1 MAHLVTS
8 FDSVVLAAVAR
19 EIAALVGSRVV
30 RVVQPDGEEMAID
43 LRGPAGAGTVVCS
56 IHPQWAR
63 VHLASKTAAAA
74 PSGFAQMLRS
84 RLDSARLAAVRHTP
98 FERILTLTFDTVDG
112 RGDLVA
118 EIMGRRSNLI
128 LVQDDTITGSLKAVP
143 RSKSAVREVLPGRPY
158 VLPPRDRPSPVELT
172 EESLKNALSSSDD
185 PLARRLVASVLGLS
199 PGLATELSVRAQLD
213 PDAPSHDQAGAAARL
228 WAALR
233 ELARAV
239 DAGAFSP
246 VIYYRGDDPV
256 GFAPFPYTHLAGL
269 RSVRAA
275 SMSAAVETVLGSH
288 GAAAR
293 VDEQRASLL
302 AAVLGARGR
311 VERTEAEVRQAV
323 EEAARTSA
331 LRQHGELLLA
341 YASQVPAGASEVTL
355 PGFDGAPVTITLNP
369 ALSAID
375 NAQRLFKRYGRVRS
389 ARPALDARLQSAA
402 AERAY
407 LESSAMMIEQAA
419 TTDDLFDL
427 RRELADEGYLRKR
440 TIPSRPSAAA
450 GPRRFALAGDL
461 LVLVGRTNREND
473 VLTFKVASP
482 DDLWLHARGV
492 PGAHVVL
499 RTGKRRPGEDAV
511 RQAAAIAAYFSK
523 ARESASVAVDI
534 SARRFVRKL
543 KGSKPGLVT
552 YSHERTVHV
561 RPELPKPVIGD
572 S

>member
-1 MAHLVTS
+1 MTRLVTS

-19 EIAALVGSRVV
+19 EIAALVGSRVA
-30 RVVQPDGEEMAID
+30 RIVQPDGAEIAID
-43 LRGPAGAGTVVCS
+43 FRGSSGAGTVMWS

-63 VHLASKTAAAA
+63 VHLASKTTTAA
-74 PSGFAQMLRS
+74 PSGFMQMLRS
-84 RLDSARLAAVRHTP
+84 RLDSARLTAVRHAP
-98 FERILTLTFDTVDG
+98 FERILTLTFDTVAG
-112 RGDLVA
+112 RSDLVA
-118 EIMGRRSNLI
+118 EIMGRRSNLM

-143 RSKSAVREVLPGRPY
+143 RSQSAVREVLPGRPY
-158 VLPPRDRPSPVELT
+158 VLPPRGRPSPDELT
-172 EESLKNALSSSDD
+172 EESLKDALSSSDD

-199 PGLATELSVRAQLD
+199 PGLATELAVRAQLD
-213 PDAPSHDQAGAAARL
+213 PDAPSRDQAGAAARL

-233 ELARAV
+233 DLVGAV

-256 GFAPFPYTHLAGL
+256 GFAPFPYAHLAGL
-269 RSVRAA
+269 RPVRAPT
-275 SMSAAVETVLGSH
+275 MSAAVETVLGSH
-288 GAAAR
+288 GAVAR

-302 AAVLGARGR
+302 AAVRTATAR
-311 VERTEAEVRQAV
+311 VERTEGEVRQAV
-323 EEAARTSA
+323 EEAARTGA

-355 PGFDGAPVTITLNP
+355 PGFDGAPVTIALNP
-369 ALSAID
+369 ALSAIA

-389 ARPALDARLQSAA
+389 ARPALDARLQTAA

-407 LESSAMMIEQAA
+407 LESAATMIEQAA

-427 RRELADEGYLRKR
+427 RRELADEGYLRR
-440 TIPSRPSAAA
+440 RQSLPRPSAAA
-450 GPRRFALAGDL
+450 GPRRFVLAGGL

-499 RTGKRRPGEDAV
+499 RAGKKNPDEDAL
-511 RQAAAIAAYFSK
+511 RQAAAIAAYFSR
-523 ARESASVAVDI
+523 ARESASVAVD
-534 SARRFVRKL
+534 AVPRKFVRKP
-543 KGSKPGLVT
+543 KGAKPGLVT
-552 YSHERTVHV
+552 YSRERTVYV
-561 RPELPKPVIGD
+561 KPELPKN

>member
-1 MAHLVTS
+1 MSGLVTS

-19 EIAALVGSRVV
+19 EVAALVGSRVV
-30 RVVQPDGEEMAID
+30 RVVQPDVEEMAID
-43 LRGPAGAGTVVCS
+43 LRGPSGTGTVVCS

-63 VHLASKTAAAA
+63 VHLSARTAAGA

-84 RLDSARLAAVRHTP
+84 RLESARLAGVQHTP

-128 LVQDDTITGSLKAVP
+128 LVQDATITGSLKAVP
-143 RSKSAVREVLPGRPY
+143 RSKSSVREVLPGRPY
-158 VLPPRDRPSPVELT
+158 VLPPRDRPLPVAFT
-172 EESLKNALSSSDD
+172 EESLKDTLSSSDD

-199 PGLATELSVRAQLD
+199 PGLATELSVRAHLD
-213 PDAPSHDQAGAAARL
+213 PDAPSRDQAGATARL

-233 ELARAV
+233 ELVGMV

-246 VIYYRGDDPV
+246 IIYYRGEDPV
-256 GFAPFPYTHLAGL
+256 GFAPFPYEHLADL
-269 RSVRAA
+269 RPVRAA
-275 SMSAAVETVLGSH
+275 SMSEAVETVLGSH
-288 GAAAR
+288 GAVAR

-302 AAVLGARGR
+302 AAVRGAVAR

-323 EEAARTSA
+323 EEAARTGA

-355 PGFDGAPVTITLNP
+355 PGFDGAPVTIALDP

-375 NAQRLFKRYGRVRS
+375 NAQRLFKRYRRVRS
-389 ARPALDARLQSAA
+389 ARPALDARLKTAA

-407 LESSAMMIEQAA
+407 LESAATMIEQAT

-427 RRELADEGYLRKR
+427 RRELADEGYLRRRKV
-440 TIPSRPSAAA
+440 PSRPSAAA
-450 GPRRFALAGDL
+450 GPRRFALADGL
-461 LVLVGRTNREND
+461 LVLVGRTNRENE

-499 RTGKRRPGEDAV
+499 RTGKRRPGEDAI

-523 ARESASVAVDI
+523 ARESASVAVDV
-534 SARRFVRKL
+534 AERKFVRKP

-552 YSHERTVHV
+552 YTHERTVHV
-561 RPELPKPVIGD
+561 KPELPKG
-572 S
+572 SNQ